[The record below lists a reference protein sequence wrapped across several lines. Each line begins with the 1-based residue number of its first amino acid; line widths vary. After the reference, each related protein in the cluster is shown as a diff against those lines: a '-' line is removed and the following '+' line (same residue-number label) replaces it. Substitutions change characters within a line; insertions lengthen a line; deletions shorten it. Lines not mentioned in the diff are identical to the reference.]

1 MKNENPT
8 SLFSISA
15 SGLVTQ
21 SPEPELMINMLDDTG
36 FSMKV
41 DFAGREENRRTRRK
55 QYLTKTIWVHLDP
68 RFFLGGVVQMCIQ
81 LMQSQPLPHGGYKI
95 KLEGMSKMEV
105 EDLYGICMTEQPE

>member
-15 SGLVTQ
+15 LGLVTQ

-41 DFAGREENRRTRRK
+41 DFAGREGNR
-55 QYLTKTIWVHLDP
+55 KTIFHQIIWVHLDP
-68 RFFLGGVVQMCIQ
+68 RFFLGSVVQ
-81 LMQSQPLPHGGYKI
+81 SAH
-95 KLEGMSKMEV
+95 S
-105 EDLYGICMTEQPE
+105 